1 MSSERV
7 RVLVMRHGTFYTPLI
22 ASIAGGFLADQGIE
36 AEYAVRGDGDDP
48 WTMLEDGEVDVI
60 QSAVSSSWSRREKGK
75 SSAPRHFATI
85 NRRDGFWISERG
97 MGGLSITAVA
107 SAHDV
112 GPLDWKRLEGRTLF
126 ADHGPQP
133 LAMLRFAAESRGV
146 DWSRVEVVDKG
157 TPDQMMAA
165 FRGGTGDFIHLQGPA
180 PQQLARDGIAHVA
193 GSVGAVLPELA
204 FSSLCAMPRFL
215 ETGTARRFA
224 AGFREGLRW
233 AIEGPAG
240 KIAAM
245 IAPFFKGVNLGVL
258 SSSVAAYKGLGCW
271 NVDPAIRPEHYAQAL
286 AVFRKCGGIRED
298 HPYEEVVRPVPE

>member
-22 ASIAGGFLADQGIE
+22 ASIAGGFLADLGIE
-36 AEYAVRGDGDDP
+36 SAYAVRRPGDDP
-48 WTMLEDGEVDVI
+48 WKMLEDGEVDVI
-60 QSAVSSSWSRREKGK
+60 QSAVSSSWSRREKGIP
-75 SSAPRHFATI
+75 SAPRHFAAI

-107 SAHDV
+107 SAHDA
-112 GPLDWKRLEGRTLF
+112 GPFDWKRLEGRALL

-133 LAMLRFAAESRGV
+133 IAMLRFAAESQGV
-146 DWSRVEVVDKG
+146 DWGRVEVVDLG

-165 FRGGTGDFIHLQGPA
+165 FREGTGDFIHLQGPA
-180 PQQLARDGIAHVA
+180 PQQLARDGIGHVA
-193 GSVGAVLPELA
+193 GSVGAILPELA

-215 ETGTARRFA
+215 ETDTASRFV

-233 AIEGPAG
+233 SIEGPAG

-245 IAPFFKGVNLGVL
+245 IAPFFKGSNLGVL

-271 NVDPAIRPEHYAQAL
+271 NVDPAIRPEHYEEAL
-286 AVFRKCGGIRED
+286 RVFRKCGGITQE
-298 HPYEEVVRPVPE
+298 HPYEDVVQPVGD